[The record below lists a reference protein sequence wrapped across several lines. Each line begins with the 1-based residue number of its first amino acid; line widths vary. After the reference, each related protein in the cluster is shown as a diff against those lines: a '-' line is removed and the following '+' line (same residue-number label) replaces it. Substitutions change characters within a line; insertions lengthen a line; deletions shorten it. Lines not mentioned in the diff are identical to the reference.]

1 MVIVKILGGLGNQLL
16 AFSFAYSVSKIC
28 SEDICLDVSD
38 YYRGYIWQFAFDY
51 LNLPDYLKIKF
62 FTKEEETKVLNSC
75 DLIIEE
81 SHDINTREE
90 LKNIILNKHLDKN
103 IYINGNGSIRVCT
116 KDELFKLERMFKI
129 KETKKYM
136 KDIYNQLNSQI
147 SVSVHIRS
155 GDFITDDNEYYL
167 AAVEYVKEL
176 YPEAVFYFFSVE
188 TSMEDVKKLFGFDN
202 NYHFV
207 RFSGG
212 YQETID
218 ELSCIIAC
226 KIHILSTESSF
237 SQFGAWQ
244 DNKEGKLVI
253 LSSKTKR
260 DYFKIIDE
268 KSIVLDDDTIYLLSE
283 RYKNNHNVQKFEY
296 DKLFIEKQIITL
308 KQNISEDILKSREII
323 SYLFSNAELYDEDI
337 WLELLFIMGE
347 IYYNEEQ
354 FAISEIIYE
363 KCIMYNKVNEQVL
376 NSLLK
381 CYEKQELS
389 VNKSNL
395 VKYIQKYYK
404 KSRFHFIIIADIDL
418 GASCNNLM
426 VSLGIWLRM
435 IGHKVTLI
443 NPPKKLLLKTIDG
456 NTDDAVKYMKENK
469 SNLPGAFYL
478 DLAVY
483 PSVVNNKGN
492 TCYSALINSLPGEK
506 VILNKFGRLFKEDT
520 NVENS
525 LVIHSDFGINRKED
539 KENIFFAAEHS
550 DFIMTINKDFY
561 NEIYQPKLIPLENK
575 NTESM
580 QSGYYELLYSYPY
593 YNTPLLYEII
603 DKIHVLINI

>member
-1 MVIVKILGGLGNQLL
+1 M
-16 AFSFAYSVSKIC
+16 
-28 SEDICLDVSD
+28 
-38 YYRGYIWQFAFDY
+38 
-51 LNLPDYLKIKF
+51 PDYLKIKF

-283 RYKNNHNVQKFEY
+283 RDKNNHNVQKFEY

-395 VKYIQKYYK
+395 VKYIK
-404 KSRFHFIIIADIDL
+404 KADFI
-418 GASCNNLM
+418 
-426 VSLGIWLRM
+426 
-435 IGHKVTLI
+435 
-443 NPPKKLLLKTIDG
+443 LLL
-456 NTDDAVKYMKENK
+456 
-469 SNLPGAFYL
+469 
-478 DLAVY
+478 
-483 PSVVNNKGN
+483 
-492 TCYSALINSLPGEK
+492 
-506 VILNKFGRLFKEDT
+506 
-520 NVENS
+520 
-525 LVIHSDFGINRKED
+525 
-539 KENIFFAAEHS
+539 
-550 DFIMTINKDFY
+550 
-561 NEIYQPKLIPLENK
+561 
-575 NTESM
+575 
-580 QSGYYELLYSYPY
+580 
-593 YNTPLLYEII
+593 
-603 DKIHVLINI
+603 